1 MKELQMVEGILKDSK
16 GVNMEVQDSLGS
28 YHNKKK
34 RNTFNK
40 SKQRKTKAR
49 KGRSKGKDKC
59 FIYGKKDH

>member
-1 MKELQMVEGILKDSK
+1 MVEGILKDSK

-49 KGRSKGKDKC
+49 KG
-59 FIYGKKDH
+59 